1 MSVAR
6 TGYSA
11 TQIALHWIIAVLIVV
26 QVVLHEGMEAAYRAA
41 QGSAAATESE
51 LLLSDL
57 HVACGI
63 AVFLLALLRVVL
75 AHPARRP
82 AAARNRGAPEAL
94 RFAARAVHVGFYG
107 VILLMPATGALAWFG
122 GVGAMAAVHGAGML
136 LILVLLALHIAG
148 ALYQHFVLK
157 TDVHAPDAAGG
168 KKRQPKSLTSVQEH
182 YMNKIASS
190 AGGAGPRFSA
200 VRSSHAASD
209 GTAGAKKKR
218 SNLE

>member
-1 MSVAR
+1 MPVAR

-11 TQIALHWIIAVLIVV
+11 AQIALHWIIAVLIIA

-41 QGSAAATESE
+41 QGGPVSGAAATESE

-75 AHPARRP
+75 RLR
-82 AAARNRGAPEAL
+82 RGAPPPPKAEHAAL
-94 RFAARAVHVGFYG
+94 RFAARAVHFAFYA

-148 ALYQHFVLK
+148 ALYHHFVLK
-157 TDVHAPDAAGG
+157 TDVLRRMLRSERGG
-168 KKRQPKSLTSVQEH
+168 V
-182 YMNKIASS
+182 
-190 AGGAGPRFSA
+190 
-200 VRSSHAASD
+200 
-209 GTAGAKKKR
+209 
-218 SNLE
+218 